1 MQSDVGALLVEG
13 GVISEQQLQ
22 HALTTA
28 VQYGGTL
35 IQNLIRLEY
44 LGEEELASFL
54 SSKLKLPMAERTQFD
69 NLPAFITR
77 LVPNDTVMAHRLIP
91 IMLHQGVLHVAMV
104 DPTDRA
110 ALEEIAFA
118 SGYKASPVVA
128 RQSLVEEAMARY
140 YGVPPEEKILP
151 PEAFSLRPTPEQV
164 EEEPPPAEAEPEQK
178 PATAFS
184 QTLDTLP
191 AQSPEEPPAETE
203 EPTPPEEEEPT
214 EEKPAGLEQAQTRL
228 EVVEKAED
236 ELEELFFGLGRE
248 DRGVVHLT
256 RKKGEEEPKSG
267 TITDAIRSQA
277 GVESPAADK
286 QPGSV
291 LENILFKARAEA
303 EAKRIEQEVDSIVD
317 EQISSRKPVEEEPK
331 SREQEEAPV
340 EPEPGVSQ
348 PSSQFEGE
356 PEFTPLAHAEEARIL
371 IGEVKDRDQVA
382 HILVRFAL
390 SFMPRVA
397 LFIVKKDIVV
407 GWMGAG
413 EGMSNRQIKGIM
425 IPLNTP
431 SVFRT
436 VRETG
441 TDYFGSLPKTTI
453 NDVFIS
459 ALGDVRPRQ
468 VLLVP
473 VTVRHKPICILY
485 GDSGDSPGF
494 SKDLSPVHLI
504 LTDASQTFERMILQA
519 KAGRRVVK

>member
-1 MQSDVGALLVEG
+1 MHSDVGALLVEG

-22 HALTTA
+22 HTLTTA

-44 LGEEELASFL
+44 LGDDELASFL
-54 SSKLKLPMAERTQFD
+54 SSKLKLPMAEKTQFD

-77 LVPNDTVMAHRLIP
+77 LVPNDTVVAHRLIP
-91 IMLHQGVLHVAMV
+91 IMLHQGVLHVAMI

-128 RQSLVEEAMARY
+128 RQSLIEEAMARY
-140 YGVPPEEKILP
+140 YGVPPEDKILP
-151 PEAFSLRPTPEQV
+151 PEAFSLRPASEPV
-164 EEEPPPAEAEPEQK
+164 EEAPPPADEEPAPQ
-178 PATAFS
+178 ARTAFS
-184 QTLDTLP
+184 QTLDSLP
-191 AQSPEEPPAETE
+191 GQSAEEPPPEKQ
-203 EPTPPEEEEPT
+203 EEEKVQKE
-214 EEKPAGLEQAQTRL
+214 PAGLEQAQTRL

-236 ELEELFFGLGRE
+236 ELEELFFGLGGE

-256 RKKGEEEPKSG
+256 RKKGDEGPRSG
-267 TITDAIRSQA
+267 TITDAIRDQA
-277 GVESPAADK
+277 GVEQPASSK

-303 EAKRIEQEVDSIVD
+303 ETKRIEKEVDTIVD
-317 EQISSRKPVEEEPK
+317 EQISSREP
-331 SREQEEAPV
+331 EQEAPA
-340 EPEPGVSQ
+340 EETTPEP
-348 PSSQFEGE
+348 PGE
-356 PEFTPLAHAEEARIL
+356 PDFTPLAHAEEAKIL
-371 IGEVKDRDQVA
+371 IGEAEDRDQVA

-397 LFIVKKDIVV
+397 LFIVKKDLIV
-407 GWMGAG
+407 GWMGSG
-413 EGMSNRQIKGIM
+413 EGISNRQVKGIM
-425 IPLNTP
+425 IPLNSP

-453 NDVFIS
+453 NDVFIA

-485 GDSGDSPGF
+485 GDSGTSPGF

-504 LTDASQTFERMILQA
+504 LTDASQSFERMILQA
-519 KAGRRVVK
+519 KASRRVVK

>member
-1 MQSDVGALLVEG
+1 MHSDIGALLVEG

-44 LGEEELASFL
+44 LGDDELASFL
-54 SSKLKLPMAERTQFD
+54 SSKLKLPMAEKTQFD

-77 LVPNDTVMAHRLIP
+77 LVPNDTVVAHRLIP

-128 RQSLVEEAMARY
+128 RLALVEEAMARY
-140 YGVPPEEKILP
+140 YGVPPEDRKLP
-151 PEAFSLRPTPEQV
+151 TEAFSLRPPPEPD
-164 EEEPPPAEAEPEQK
+164 EEESQPPAPEPEEQ
-178 PATAFS
+178 PPTAFS

-191 AQSPEEPPAETE
+191 AESDEEPP
-203 EPTPPEEEEPT
+203 PPEPEDEQP
-214 EEKPAGLEQAQTRL
+214 KPAGLEQAHTRL

-236 ELEELFFGLGRE
+236 ELEELFFGLGGE

-256 RKKGEEEPKSG
+256 RRKGEEEQKSG
-267 TITDAIRSQA
+267 TITDAIRDQA
-277 GVESPAADK
+277 GVEPPAEDK

-291 LENILFKARAEA
+291 LENILFKAREEA
-303 EAKRIEQEVDSIVD
+303 ETKRIDKEVDSIVD
-317 EQISSRKPVEEEPK
+317 EQISAREPAEEKPPEEPPPEEP
-331 SREQEEAPV
+331 REEPIP
-340 EPEPGVSQ
+340 EPEPE
-348 PSSQFEGE
+348 PA

-371 IGEVKDRDQVA
+371 IGEAKDRDQVA

-413 EGMSNRQIKGIM
+413 EGVSNRQIKGIM
-425 IPLNTP
+425 IPLNSP

-453 NDVFIS
+453 NDVFI
-459 ALGDVRPRQ
+459 AAMGDVRPRQ

-485 GDSGDSPGF
+485 GDSGTSPGF
-494 SKDLSPVHLI
+494 AKDLSPVHLI

-519 KAGRRVVK
+519 KVSRRVVK